1 MRAAAAAAA
10 GEGGW
15 VIIGGGKTSE
25 TEYPTLGKEGE
36 DLCLFPVLM
45 LRLVVN
51 PGRLYETAATG
62 IIASEGTAVL
72 TLLQP
77 FPKASQNAELDS
89 LPGKRGG

>member
-1 MRAAAAAAA
+1 MRAAAAA

-25 TEYPTLGKEGE
+25 TEYPTVGKEGE

-62 IIASEGTAVL
+62 ISASEGTAVL
-72 TLLQP
+72 TDTAAAFSKGP
-77 FPKASQNAELDS
+77 PEC
-89 LPGKRGG
+89 